1 MPGKRPEAENAY
13 RQAIALADE
22 KLRVN
27 PKDGRVLAFR
37 ATYLAMLDR
46 KEDAFA
52 SLQKALK
59 ISPKDPDV
67 QCRAALVYNHFG
79 DTNHMLDALE
89 KALSAGVPAAW
100 VRDTPDFDHLRNDP
114 KLEAILRGH

>member
-1 MPGKRPEAENAY
+1 M
-13 RQAIALADE
+13 
-22 KLRVN
+22 N
-27 PKDGRVLAFR
+27 PKDARILAFR

-46 KEDAFA
+46 KEEAFA
-52 SLQKALK
+52 SLQKAVK

-79 DTNHMLDALE
+79 DENHMLDALA

-100 VRDTPDFDHLRNDP
+100 VRDTPDFDHWSNDP